1 MLAWNDITRSVK
13 RRRYFWNYGNQ
24 GNAGL
29 SLVDT
34 VGCNSNVPRR
44 EMIQFDR
51 ISRFRI
57 RPAEKLPGPAY
68 TELDIAR
75 DFSNFLRSYHF
86 LFFPSI
92 AFHPMK
98 PSKGI
103 LFQITFGL
111 WCSKTLAALRF
122 QRAMLVCFTYSSECI
137 SSFRRHLPRKY
148 C

>member
-1 MLAWNDITRSVK
+1 MYTRIPLRRHNAMLAWNDITRSVK

-103 LFQITFGL
+103 LFRITFGL
-111 WCSKTLAALRF
+111 
-122 QRAMLVCFTYSSECI
+122 
-137 SSFRRHLPRKY
+137 
-148 C
+148 